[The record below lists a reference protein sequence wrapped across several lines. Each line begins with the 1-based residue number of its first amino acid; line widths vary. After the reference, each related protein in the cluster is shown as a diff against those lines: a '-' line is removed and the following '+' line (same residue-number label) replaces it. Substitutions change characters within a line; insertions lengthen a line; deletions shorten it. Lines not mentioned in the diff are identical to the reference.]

1 MGWGRLRH
9 EWHLNAGAR
18 PKPLQVSVHFCA
30 TAIPAALRPPRM
42 LRALE
47 REPASHMLARI
58 RSAAIRGIDAY
69 PVDVEVDITN
79 GLPSF
84 STVGLPQGAVK
95 EGRER
100 VSAALANAGFSFPLR
115 RITVNLAPADVRK
128 DGSAFDLPIALGILV
143 ASGQLP
149 GDLLCDHAV
158 LGEVG
163 LEGDLRPVRGA
174 LSMALA
180 ARTARYRGVLLPHD
194 NLPEASVVE
203 GLDVRGARTL
213 LEVCAHLSGSEPIA
227 PTSTDVG
234 ALMAAP
240 GCNDTDFS
248 DVRSQAA
255 AKRALE
261 VAAAGGHNILMIGPP
276 GAGKT
281 MLARRLPSIL
291 PSMVLDEALETTKIH
306 SVAGTLPS
314 GQSLLTRR
322 PFRSPHHTISDAGLI
337 GGGSSPRP
345 GEVSLAHGG
354 VLFLDE
360 LPEFRR
366 NVLEVLRQPLE
377 DGVVTLSRAAM
388 SLTYPA
394 QFMLAAAMNPC
405 PCGYFGD
412 PVHPCSCAPLSIE
425 RYRSRIS
432 GPLLDRIDIHL
443 EVPAVAYRD
452 LTSEQAGETSAAIRS
467 RVEAARAIQRVR
479 FREQRGVYANAHMTT
494 RDLRRHCRLT
504 EPVEAVLRVAVGR
517 LNLSARAYHRVLKIA
532 RTIADLSGAAELGT
546 AHVTEAIQY
555 RSLDRKLEFA

>member
-1 MGWGRLRH
+1 
-9 EWHLNAGAR
+9 
-18 PKPLQVSVHFCA
+18 V
-30 TAIPAALRPPRM
+30 
-42 LRALE
+42 
-47 REPASHMLARI
+47 LARI
-58 RSAAIRGIDAY
+58 CSAAVLGIDAY
-69 PVDVEVDITN
+69 PVEVEVDITN

-115 RITVNLAPADVRK
+115 RITVNLAPADIRK

-149 GDLLCDHAV
+149 EERLRNHAV
-158 LGEVG
+158 IGEVG

-180 ARTARYRGVLLPHD
+180 ARAARYRGVLLPHA

-203 GLDVRGARTL
+203 GLDVCGARTL
-213 LEVCAHLSGSEPIA
+213 LQVCAHLCGTDSIA
-227 PTSTDVG
+227 PTRVDIP
-234 ALMAAP
+234 ALMADP
-240 GCNDTDFS
+240 GCSDTDFA

-281 MLARRLPSIL
+281 MLARRLPTIL
-291 PSMVLDEALETTKIH
+291 PSMGLEEALETTKIH

-314 GQSLLTRR
+314 GQSLLTQR
-322 PFRSPHHTISDAGLI
+322 PFRAPHHTISDAGLI

-377 DGVVTLSRAAM
+377 DGVVTLSRAAI

-394 QFMLAAAMNPC
+394 RFMLAAAMNPC
-405 PCGYFGD
+405 PCGFLGD
-412 PVHPCSCAPLSIE
+412 PLHACSCGPLAIE

-443 EVPAVAYRD
+443 EVPAVAYGD
-452 LTSEQAGETSAAIRS
+452 LAGEQSGETSADIRG
-467 RVEAARAIQRVR
+467 RVEQARAVQRTR
-479 FREQRGVYANAHMTT
+479 FRDQRGVYANAHMSA
-494 RDLRRHCRLT
+494 RDLRRHCRLS
-504 EPVEAVLRVAVGR
+504 EPVESVLRQAVTR
-517 LNLSARAYHRVLKIA
+517 LSLSARAYHRVLKIA
-532 RTIADLSGAAELGT
+532 RTIADLAGAAEIAT
-546 AHVTEAIQY
+546 AHVSEAIQY
-555 RSLDRKLEFA
+555 RSLDRKQEFA

>member
-1 MGWGRLRH
+1 M
-9 EWHLNAGAR
+9 GAR
-18 PKPLQVSVHFCA
+18 DHV
-30 TAIPAALRPPRM
+30 
-42 LRALE
+42 
-47 REPASHMLARI
+47 LARI
-58 RSAAIRGIDAY
+58 RSAAVLGIDAY
-69 PVDVEVDITN
+69 PVDVEVDISN

-115 RITVNLAPADVRK
+115 RITVNLAPADIRK

-149 GDLLCDHAV
+149 EELLRDHAV

-180 ARTARYRGVLLPHD
+180 ARNAHYHGVLLPHA
-194 NLPEASVVE
+194 NLPEAAVVE

-213 LEVCAHLSGSEPIA
+213 LEVCAHLSNSEPIA
-227 PTSTDVG
+227 PTRVDVATLMTDS
-234 ALMAAP
+234 
-240 GCNDTDFS
+240 GCNDTDFA

-281 MLARRLPSIL
+281 MLARRLPTIL
-291 PSMVLDEALETTKIH
+291 PSMILDEALETTKIH

-314 GQSLLTRR
+314 GQSLLTQR
-322 PFRSPHHTISDAGLI
+322 PFRAPHHTISDAGLI

-345 GEVSLAHGG
+345 GEVSLAHSG

-394 QFMLAAAMNPC
+394 RFMLAAAMNPC
-405 PCGYFGD
+405 PCGYLGD
-412 PVHPCSCAPLSIE
+412 PVHSCNCGPLSVE

-452 LTSEQAGETSAAIRS
+452 LTGAQCGETSATIRS
-467 RVEAARAIQRVR
+467 RVEHARAIQRDR
-479 FREQRGVYANAHMTT
+479 FREQRGVYANAHMSA
-494 RDLRRHCRLT
+494 RDLRRHCRLS
-504 EPVEAVLRVAVGR
+504 EPVESVLRQAVAR
-517 LNLSARAYHRVLKIA
+517 LALSARAYHRVLKIA
-532 RTIADLSGAAELGT
+532 RTIADLAGVAELTTG
-546 AHVTEAIQY
+546 HVSEAIQY
-555 RSLDRKLEFA
+555 RSLDRKKEFA

>member
-1 MGWGRLRH
+1 
-9 EWHLNAGAR
+9 
-18 PKPLQVSVHFCA
+18 
-30 TAIPAALRPPRM
+30 
-42 LRALE
+42 
-47 REPASHMLARI
+47 MLARI
-58 RSAAIRGIDAY
+58 RSAAVLGVDAY

-79 GLPSF
+79 GLPTF

-100 VSAALANAGFSFPLR
+100 VSAALTNAGFCFPLR

-128 DGSAFDLPIALGILV
+128 NGSAFDLPIALGILV

-149 GDLLCDHAV
+149 EERLRDQMV

-180 ARTARYRGVLLPHD
+180 ARAGGQLGILLPHA
-194 NLPEASVVE
+194 NVPEASVVE
-203 GLDVRGARTL
+203 GLEVCGARTL
-213 LEVCAHLSGSEPIA
+213 LEACAHVRGRPAISPAQADIA
-227 PTSTDVG
+227 
-234 ALMAAP
+234 ALMAAREHD
-240 GCNDTDFS
+240 GADFS

-261 VAAAGGHNILMIGPP
+261 VAAAGSHNILLIGAP

-291 PSMVLDEALETTKIH
+291 PSMTLEEALETTKVH
-306 SVAGTLPS
+306 SVAGILPA
-314 GQSLLTRR
+314 GQSLMTVR
-322 PFRSPHHTISDAGLI
+322 PFRAPHHTISDAGLI

-354 VLFLDE
+354 VLFREE

-377 DGVVTLSRAAM
+377 DGLVTLSRAAV

-394 QFMLAAAMNPC
+394 RFTLAAAMNPC
-405 PCGYFGD
+405 PCGYLGD
-412 PVHPCSCAPLSIE
+412 PAHSCSCGPLAVE

-443 EVPAVAYRD
+443 EVPAVAYGD
-452 LTSEQAGETSAAIRS
+452 LVGEQASETSDVVRR
-467 RVEAARAIQRVR
+467 RVEQAREIQRER
-479 FREQRGVYANAHMTT
+479 FRGVRGVHANAHMSA
-494 RDLRRHCRLT
+494 RDLRRYCRLSD
-504 EPVEAVLRVAVGR
+504 PVESILRQAVGR
-517 LNLSARAYHRVLKIA
+517 LGLSARAYHRVLKIA
-532 RTIADLSGAAELGT
+532 RTIADLAGAAELGPS
-546 AHVTEAIQY
+546 HVSEAIQY
-555 RSLDRKLEFA
+555 RSLDRKTEFV

>member
-1 MGWGRLRH
+1 
-9 EWHLNAGAR
+9 
-18 PKPLQVSVHFCA
+18 
-30 TAIPAALRPPRM
+30 
-42 LRALE
+42 
-47 REPASHMLARI
+47 MLARI
-58 RSAAIRGIDAY
+58 RSAAVLGIDAY

-100 VSAALANAGFSFPLR
+100 VSAALVNAGFSFPLR
-115 RITVNLAPADVRK
+115 RITVNLAPADIRK
-128 DGSAFDLPIALGILV
+128 EGSAFDLPIALGILV

-149 GDLLCDHAV
+149 EERLRDHAV
-158 LGEVG
+158 IGEVG

-180 ARTARYRGVLLPHD
+180 ARTARYRGVLLPHG

-213 LEVCAHLSGSEPIA
+213 LEVCGHLCGTESIA
-227 PTSTDVG
+227 PTRVDIP
-234 ALMAAP
+234 ALMAAV
-240 GCNDTDFS
+240 GCSDLDFA

-281 MLARRLPSIL
+281 MLARRLPTIL
-291 PSMVLDEALETTKIH
+291 PSMGLEEALETTKIH
-306 SVAGTLPS
+306 SVAGTLPT
-314 GQSLLTRR
+314 GQSLLTQR

-394 QFMLAAAMNPC
+394 RFMLAAAMNPC
-405 PCGYFGD
+405 PCGYLGD
-412 PVHPCSCAPLSIE
+412 PLHACSCGSLAIE

-443 EVPAVAYRD
+443 EVPAVAYGD
-452 LTSEQAGETSAAIRS
+452 LAGEQSGEASATIRS
-467 RVEAARAIQRVR
+467 RVEQARTVQRTR
-479 FREQRGVYANAHMTT
+479 FRDQRGVYANAHMSV
-494 RDLRRHCRLT
+494 RDLRRHCRLS
-504 EPVEAVLRVAVGR
+504 EPVESVLRQAVAR
-517 LNLSARAYHRVLKIA
+517 LSLSARAYHRVLKIA
-532 RTIADLSGAAELGT
+532 RTIADLAGAAEITT
-546 AHVTEAIQY
+546 AHVSEAIQY
-555 RSLDRKLEFA
+555 RSLDRKREFA

>member
-1 MGWGRLRH
+1 MIRSTLAQSGYRGGPERH
-9 EWHLNAGAR
+9 L
-18 PKPLQVSVHFCA
+18 
-30 TAIPAALRPPRM
+30 
-42 LRALE
+42 
-47 REPASHMLARI
+47 ASGVLARI
-58 RSAAIRGIDAY
+58 RSAAVLGIDAY

-100 VSAALANAGFSFPLR
+100 VGAALVNPGFAFPLR
-115 RITVNLAPADVRK
+115 RITVNLAPADIRK
-128 DGSAFDLPIALGILV
+128 NGSAFDLPIALGILV

-149 GDLLCDHAV
+149 EEQLKNQMV

-174 LSMALA
+174 LSMAL
-180 ARTARYRGVLLPHD
+180 TARSAGHTGVLLPTA
-194 NLPEASVVE
+194 NVPEASVVE
-203 GLDVRGARTL
+203 GIDVCGAHTL
-213 LEVCAHLSGSEPIA
+213 LDACGHISGQHIIMPA
-227 PTSTDVG
+227 RADLA
-234 ALMAAP
+234 ALMAVSPVDGA
-240 GCNDTDFS
+240 DFS

-261 VAAAGGHNILMIGPP
+261 VAAAGSHNILMIGAP

-291 PSMVLDEALETTKIH
+291 PSMTLEEALETTKVH
-306 SVAGTLPS
+306 SVAGTLPP
-314 GQSLLTRR
+314 GQSLMTVR
-322 PFRSPHHTISDAGLI
+322 PFRAPHHTISDAGLI

-394 QFMLAAAMNPC
+394 RFMLAAAMNPC
-405 PCGYFGD
+405 PCGYFAD
-412 PVHPCSCAPLSIE
+412 PVHSCSCGALAIE

-452 LTSEQAGETSAAIRS
+452 LTGEQSGDSSGVIRA
-467 RVEAARAIQRVR
+467 RVERARGIQRTR
-479 FREQRGVYANAHMTT
+479 FQGQRGVHANAHMTA

-504 EPVEAVLRVAVGR
+504 EGVESVLRQAVTR
-517 LNLSARAYHRVLKIA
+517 LGLSARAYHRVLKIA
-532 RTIADLSGAAELGT
+532 RTIADLAGAAELTT
-546 AHVTEAIQY
+546 AHVSEAIQY
-555 RSLDRKLEFA
+555 RSLDRKKEFVGERP